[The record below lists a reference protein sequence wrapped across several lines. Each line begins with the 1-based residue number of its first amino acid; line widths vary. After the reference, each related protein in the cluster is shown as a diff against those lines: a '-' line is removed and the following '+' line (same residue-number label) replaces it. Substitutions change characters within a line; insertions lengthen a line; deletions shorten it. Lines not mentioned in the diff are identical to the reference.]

1 MEAKVD
7 SSGGEWSGEGS
18 GVRPQQWG
26 WTCELG
32 RARELPGSLER
43 EEGQSVSVFSL
54 QARKEP
60 ILRRQ
65 GMGFSL

>member
-1 MEAKVD
+1 MEW
-7 SSGGEWSGEGS
+7 GGERRQ
-18 GVRPQQWG
+18 RPQQWG

-43 EEGQSVSVFSL
+43 EEGQSAGVFSL
-54 QARKEP
+54 QAGKEP

-65 GMGFSL
+65 GMGFSLRDPAAEGGP